1 MLEQR
6 ETMLQHKVVAAVV
19 RELQDPPAVQQEL
32 AALVFNHQFQ
42 AQQTH

>member
-1 MLEQR
+1 MLEQQ
-6 ETMLQHKVVAAVV
+6 ETILQHKVVAAAV
-19 RELQDPPAVQQEL
+19 RELQEPPAVQQGL